1 MTTFSAKEDVK
12 LQDSFKAAVTS
23 ANIII
28 IPIPVPIPV
37 PVPRRPWRR
46 RW

>member
-1 MTTFSAKEDVK
+1 MTTLSSKEAK
-12 LQDSFKAAVTS
+12 LQDSFKAAS

-28 IPIPVPIPV
+28 VPIPVPIPV

-46 RW
+46 HW